1 MDLDHIFLFVEP
13 DAPEFAQMAELGFA
27 ETYRRVHPG
36 QGTENACYAFDN
48 LFIELLWIRDAD
60 EARSEPIRRTGLY
73 ERSRW
78 RKDGTCPFGIAWRGN
93 ATDIAV
99 WDYRPPYLPAD
110 MSIAVA
116 CDGDD
121 ARRPMLFRS
130 PGSAAPIDWPE
141 ERRGDLQQA
150 AGFGA
155 VSEAVLV
162 LPEDVDAGPA
172 LGALQ
177 RETPLSVQR
186 DGNSYRLDLTIER
199 RDGGKAVLS
208 LPDLSLR

>member
-13 DAPEFAQMAELGFA
+13 DAPEIARMAGLGFA

-36 QGTENACYAFDN
+36 QGTENVCYAFDN
-48 LFIELLWIRDAD
+48 LFLELLWIRDAD

-78 RKDGTCPFGIAWRGN
+78 REDGTCPFGIAWRGH

-99 WDYRPPYLPAD
+99 WDYQPPYLPAD

-121 ARRPMLFRS
+121 ARMPMLFRS

-141 ERRGDLQQA
+141 ERRGDLQRA
-150 AGFGA
+150 AGFGG
-155 VSEAVLV
+155 VSEAALV
-162 LPEDVDAGPA
+162 LPEGMVAGPA
-172 LGALQ
+172 LGVLQ
-177 RETPLSVQR
+177 RETPLSVQTK
-186 DGNSYRLDLTIER
+186 GAGYRLDLTIER